1 MEMPQPF
8 ACYRHYN
15 AAGELL
21 YVGVTASTG
30 KRDSGH
36 KSGSEWFGEIARSE
50 CTYFATRREAL
61 VFEAASIIVD
71 EPKYNK
77 LVDAKLLRRPYT
89 NEVEYIPADDYRHV
103 MRTVIDQ
110 LTSATTKSGDSE

>member
-36 KSGSEWFGEIARSE
+36 KSGSEWFGEIVRSE

-61 VFEAASIIVD
+61 VFEAACIIVD

-77 LVDAKLLRRPYT
+77 WSMPSYCVGRTAMRSSTSLRM
-89 NEVEYIPADDYRHV
+89 IIV
-103 MRTVIDQ
+103 M
-110 LTSATTKSGDSE
+110 